1 MDVVTS
7 TEPLTRPTVA
17 EVLARSRQR
26 LARAGIENDSHE
38 AAWLLEEAL
47 RTTRLR
53 LTLEG
58 GRRLTESEC
67 AEVEALIGRR
77 AGREP
82 LQYILRSQEFCGL
95 DFDVSPAVLIP
106 RPETEL
112 LVEEAKQVLI
122 GKSPATVV
130 DVGTGSGCLAVT
142 LASVMPDTRVYAV
155 DCSASALAVAENNAA
170 RHSLCGRIA
179 CALGDLCEPLEFMGL
194 AGQIDVIVSNPPY
207 ISEAEWLS
215 LQPEV
220 RDFEPRVALVGGTDG
235 IEVHRRLLD
244 QAWRYLKPGGWLFM
258 EMGRGQ
264 SQAVRQLAIA
274 TGRYAQPTVRRDAAG
289 IDRIIRIQSLGS

>member
-7 TEPLTRPTVA
+7 TKPLTRPTVA

-26 LARAGIENDSHE
+26 LACAGIENDSHE

-122 GKSPATVV
+122 GKSSATVV

-142 LASVMPDTRVYAV
+142 LASVMPDMRVYAV

-170 RHSLCGRIA
+170 RHSLCARIA

-207 ISEAEWLS
+207 ITEAEWLS

-274 TGRYAQPTVRRDAAG
+274 TGRYAQSTVRRDAAG